1 MSLSRTTLLLFA
13 FLVPLAAT
21 AQTGAV
27 RGTVT
32 DAETGALLPGVNVA
46 LEGTTLGTAT
56 DQDGTYALTA
66 IPAGR
71 YTLVASS
78 LGFKTSEVVVFV
90 RAEQTVTADLALAG
104 ASIDIG
110 EVVVTA
116 RESLTGGPGGI
127 RDIPGSAHY
136 IGPEQ
141 LQRFADTDIHRVL
154 REIPGVNIQ
163 EEDGYGL
170 RPNIGLRGSGSERS
184 SKITLMEDGVLIAPA
199 PYAASSAY
207 YFPTVGRM
215 SGVEVRKGASQIK
228 YGPYTTGGALNL
240 ISTPIPTEFS
250 GYAEG
255 FVGENR
261 ARNVHAWVGN
271 AYRNV
276 GFVVETHV
284 ANVQGF
290 KTLFPFEDADT
301 GFDKQDYLAK
311 LRLNTNPDAAV
322 YQALTLKLSRTD
334 EVSNETYLG
343 LTTADFAATPFL
355 RYAGSQEDQMNAEH
369 TQVQL
374 RHVAVFSPRLDVT
387 TTAYRNTFGRNWYK
401 LDAVRDG
408 LADDEGSDGPTD
420 VKVGIASIL
429 DSPEGFADELALVQG
444 AFADEGRLAD
454 GVLYVKNNN
463 RDYISEGVQS
473 IAGLRFDFGPA
484 ATELE
489 VGLRVHRDEMDRF
502 QWVDEYAMQDGI
514 MNRTVAGTP
523 GTDSNRIETGEAVA
537 TFAQAE
543 VELGKLTLTPGLR
556 FEHITLSRE
565 DWGKSDPDRTT
576 APETRSNTVDVWIPG
591 VGVGYQVTPA
601 LNAFAGI
608 HRGFAPPNS
617 TEGVRPE
624 ESVNVEAGARFES
637 AFLSAQVAG
646 FYNDYANLLGAD
658 LAAAGG
664 GGTTDLFNGGSVHV
678 GGLEVAASAD
688 LAPAL
693 GIADLGPAFA
703 LPLRLAYTYTDAAF
717 QTSFASEFEGW
728 GDVEAGDELPYVA
741 HHQLA
746 ASLGGE
752 WGRTR
757 LDLRGNYVGAMRT
770 EAGADPIETVSHTD
784 ARFVLDLA
792 GEVKVDE
799 RTAVFGSVR
808 NLTDEVYVV
817 ARRPAGLRP
826 GLPRTLL
833 VGVRTSF

>member
-1 MSLSRTTLLLFA
+1 MPFHRIAAFLVA
-13 FLVPLAAT
+13 FLVPFAAV
-21 AQTGAV
+21 AQTGGV
-27 RGTVT
+27 RGIVV
-32 DAETGALLPGVNVA
+32 DAETGVPLPGVNVA
-46 LEGTTLGTAT
+46 VEGTALGAAT
-56 DQDGTYALTA
+56 GKNGTYDLDA

-78 LGFKTSEVVVFV
+78 LGFQAAEVVVFV
-90 RAEQTVTADLALAG
+90 RADAVTTADFALAEQP
-104 ASIDIG
+104 IDIG

-116 RESLTGGPGGI
+116 RETLTGGPDGI

-136 IGPEQ
+136 IGAERLEQ
-141 LQRFADTDIHRVL
+141 FADTDIHRVL
-154 REIPGVNIQ
+154 REIPGVNLQ

-184 SKITLMEDGVLIAPA
+184 SKITVMEDGVLIAPA

-207 YFPTVGRM
+207 YFPTTGRM

-240 ISTPIPTEFS
+240 ISTPIPAEFS

-271 AYRNV
+271 SYRNA

-284 ANVQGF
+284 ANVHGF
-290 KTLFPFEDADT
+290 KNLFPFEDADT

-311 LRLNTNPDAAV
+311 LRLNTNPDAPV

-343 LTTADFAATPFL
+343 LTAADFAATPYL

-369 TQVQL
+369 RQAQL
-374 RHVAVFSPRLDVT
+374 RHVAVFSERFDVT
-387 TTAYRNTFGRNWYK
+387 TTAYRNAFSRNWYK

-408 LADDEGSDGPTD
+408 LADDENDGEMTD
-420 VKVGIASIL
+420 AKVGIASIL
-429 DSPEGFADELALVQG
+429 DSPDAFADELALVRG

-463 RDYISEGVQS
+463 RDYLSTGVQS
-473 IAGLRFDFGPA
+473 IAGLRFDLGPA

-489 VGLRVHRDEMDRF
+489 VGLRIHRDEMDRF
-502 QWVDEYAMQDGI
+502 QWVDEYAMENGL
-514 MNRTVAGTP
+514 MNRTVAGMP

-543 VELGKLTLTPGLR
+543 VAIGRLTLTPGLR
-556 FEHITLSRE
+556 YEHVTLSRE
-565 DWGKSDPDRTT
+565 DWGKSDPERTA
-576 APETRSNTVDVWIPG
+576 APETRANTVDVWIPG
-591 VGVGYQVTPA
+591 IAAGYQFTPA
-601 LNAFAGI
+601 LNVFAGV

-617 TEGVRPE
+617 TEGVEPE
-624 ESVNVEAGARFES
+624 ASVNYELGARYES
-637 AFLSAQVAG
+637 DVMSAQVAG
-646 FYNDYANLLGAD
+646 FFNDYSNLLGAD

-688 LAPAL
+688 LARGLGLRAL
-693 GIADLGPAFA
+693 GPSFA
-703 LPLRLAYTYTDAAF
+703 LPVRLAYTYTDAAF

-746 ASLGGE
+746 VSLGTE
-752 WGRTR
+752 WDRYSF
-757 LDLRGNYVGAMRT
+757 DLRGNYVGAMRT
-770 EAGADPIETVSHTD
+770 AAGSAPVETVGHTD

-792 GEVKVDE
+792 GEVKVDS

-808 NLTDEVYVV
+808 NLADEVYVV
-817 ARRPAGLRP
+817 AQRPAGLRP
-826 GLPRTLL
+826 GLPRTFLL
-833 VGVRTSF
+833 GVRTSF